1 MFTITVFENDMWS
14 EVIVEETS
22 VCMYLYVGKNLVSSK
37 SEVQCIVLVVPLKC
51 VRTIELHRVTYSSV
65 MLHEMHK

>member
-51 VRTIELHRVTYSSV
+51 VRTI
-65 MLHEMHK
+65 